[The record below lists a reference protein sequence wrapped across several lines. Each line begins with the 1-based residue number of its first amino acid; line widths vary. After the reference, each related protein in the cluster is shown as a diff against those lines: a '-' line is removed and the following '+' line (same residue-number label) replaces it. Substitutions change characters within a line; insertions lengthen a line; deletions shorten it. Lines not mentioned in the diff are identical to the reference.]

1 MIYEQS
7 AFLSG
12 MITDPE
18 LSYKIIDSLPFPIN
32 FRNVE
37 GVYIS
42 CNKAFERLLG
52 KSREELIGRSCTESH
67 TLVVAEMI
75 SLKDREILES
85 TTDVVYEYP
94 FKSATGTIRDMLIYK
109 SAIRND
115 AGEIQGLVSSLYDV
129 SDRRK
134 AELKAEKAKETSVI
148 ASAMLQKIR
157 AGIVIVDH
165 KMKVVSCNETFAH
178 LMGEEAEELYEAIPG
193 LQGADIKEL
202 VPEIVGKMFSGLL
215 HTGEELLERDFTYK
229 NMLLHIS
236 IVTIYKN
243 RVVGAIIRNLSSP
256 KLVREEIISRAMK
269 VTSQNIEMVQQ
280 VATLLAENAAQT
292 EDMLNSIVAAYKYG
306 EDRKD
311 E

>member
-1 MIYEQS
+1 MIYEQN

-12 MITDPE
+12 FIKDPE

-32 FRNVE
+32 YRDSE
-37 GVYIS
+37 GYYIT
-42 CNKAFERLLG
+42 CNKAFEKLLG
-52 KSREELIGRSCTESH
+52 VSREELIGKSY
-67 TLVVAEMI
+67 
-75 SLKDREILES
+75 LES
-85 TTDVVYEYP
+85 QPAEVDTMIEMRDKEVLESQTDVVYEHP
-94 FKSATGTIRDMLIYK
+94 FKAPDGKVHEILIYK
-109 SAIRND
+109 SAIRNN
-115 AGEIQGLVSSLYDV
+115 AGEFEGILSSLYDV

-134 AELKAEKAKETSVI
+134 AQIRSEKAKEASVI

-157 AGIVIVDH
+157 GGIVIVDH
-165 KMKVVSCNETFAH
+165 HMKVIDCNKTFAS
-178 LMGEEAEELYEAIPG
+178 LMGEEAEELYDAIPG
-193 LQGADIKEL
+193 LQGADVKEL
-202 VPEIVGKMFSGLL
+202 VPEIVGKMFAGLL
-215 HTGEELLERDFTYK
+215 HTGEELLERDLTHQNK
-229 NMLLHIS
+229 LLHIS

-269 VTSQNIEMVQQ
+269 VTRQNIEMVQK

-306 EDRKD
+306 EERKD

>member
-1 MIYEQS
+1 MIYEQN

-12 MITDPE
+12 IITDPE
-18 LSYKIIDSLPFPIN
+18 ISYKIIDSLPFPIN
-32 FRNVE
+32 YRTAWGF
-37 GVYIS
+37 YIS

-52 KSREELIGRSCTESH
+52 KSREELIGKTDTESH
-67 TLVVAEMI
+67 PADVSEMVMM
-75 SLKDREILES
+75 KDKELLES
-85 TTDVVYEYP
+85 STDIVYEHQ
-94 FKSATGTIRDMLIYK
+94 FKSADGAHHEMLVYK
-109 SAIRND
+109 SLIRNY
-115 AGEIQGLVSSLYDV
+115 AGEIEGIVSSFFDV
-129 SDRRK
+129 SDKKK
-134 AELKAEKAKETSVI
+134 AEIRAEKAKESSVI
-148 ASAMLQKIR
+148 SSAMLQKIK

-165 KMKVVSCNETFAH
+165 NMKVVSCNEMFAH

-193 LQGADIKEL
+193 LQGADAREL
-202 VPEIVGKMFSGLL
+202 VPEIVGKMLSGLL
-215 HTGEELLERDFTYK
+215 HTGEEMLERDVTYK

-269 VTSQNIEMVQQ
+269 VTRQNIEMVQQ

-311 E
+311 D

>member
-1 MIYEQS
+1 MIYEQN

-12 MITDPE
+12 LIKDPE

-32 FRNVE
+32 YRDSE
-37 GVYIS
+37 GFYIT
-42 CNKAFERLLG
+42 CNKAFEKMLG
-52 KSREELIGRSCTESH
+52 KGREELIGKSYIDSQPAE
-67 TLVVAEMI
+67 VDEMI
-75 SLKDREILES
+75 EMRDKELFES
-85 TTDVVYEYP
+85 PTDIVYEHQ
-94 FKSATGTIRDMLIYK
+94 FKSPDGVVHEMLVYK
-109 SAIRND
+109 SAIRNN
-115 AGEIQGLVSSLYDV
+115 AGEFEGILSSLYDV
-129 SDRRK
+129 SDRRR
-134 AELKAEKAKETSVI
+134 AEIRSEKAKETSVI

-157 AGIVIVDH
+157 AGIVIVDQN
-165 KMKVVSCNETFAH
+165 MKVVACNETFAS

-193 LQGADIKEL
+193 LQGADVKEL
-202 VPEIVGKMFSGLL
+202 VPELVGKMFAGLL
-215 HTGEELLERDFTYK
+215 HTGEESLERDLTYK
-229 NMLLHIS
+229 NKLLHIS
-236 IVTIYKN
+236 LVTIYKN

-269 VTSQNIEMVQQ
+269 VTRQNIEMVQQ

>member
-1 MIYEQS
+1 MIYEQN

-12 MITDPE
+12 LIKDPE

-32 FRNVE
+32 YRDSE
-37 GVYIS
+37 GFYIT
-42 CNKAFERLLG
+42 CNKAYERLLG
-52 KSREELIGRSCTESH
+52 ISREELIGKSYLESQPAE
-67 TLVVAEMI
+67 VDEMI
-75 SLKDREILES
+75 EMRDKELFES
-85 TTDVVYEYP
+85 QTDIVYEHQYKAP
-94 FKSATGTIRDMLIYK
+94 DGTLHEMLVYK
-109 SAIRND
+109 SAIRNN
-115 AGEIQGLVSSLYDV
+115 AGEFEGILSSLYDV

-134 AELKAEKAKETSVI
+134 AEIRSEKAREASVI

-165 KMKVVSCNETFAH
+165 QMKVVDCNETFAL

-193 LQGADIKEL
+193 LQGADVLEL
-202 VPEIVGKMFSGLL
+202 VPEIIGKMLTGLL
-215 HTGEELLERDFTYK
+215 HTGEELLERDLTYK
-229 NMLLHIS
+229 NKLLHIS
-236 IVTIYKN
+236 IVTIFKN

-269 VTSQNIEMVQQ
+269 VTRQNIDMVQK

-306 EDRKD
+306 EDIKD

>member
-1 MIYEQS
+1 MIELRDKELFESQ
-7 AFLSG
+7 
-12 MITDPE
+12 TD
-18 LSYKIIDSLPFPIN
+18 I
-32 FRNVE
+32 
-37 GVYIS
+37 
-42 CNKAFERLLG
+42 
-52 KSREELIGRSCTESH
+52 
-67 TLVVAEMI
+67 
-75 SLKDREILES
+75 
-85 TTDVVYEYP
+85 VYEHH
-94 FKSATGTIRDMLIYK
+94 FKSADGTNHEMIVYK
-109 SAIRND
+109 SAIRGND
-115 AGEIQGLVSSLYDV
+115 GKFEGILSSLYDV

-134 AELKAEKAKETSVI
+134 AELRSEKAKEDSVI

-165 KMKVVSCNETFAH
+165 NLKVIDCNSTFAS

-193 LQGADIKEL
+193 LQGADVKEL
-202 VPEIVGKMFSGLL
+202 VPEIVGKMFAGLL
-215 HTGEELLERDFTYK
+215 HTGEEMLERDLTHQNK
-229 NMLLHIS
+229 LLYIS
-236 IVTIYKN
+236 IVTIFKN

-269 VTSQNIEMVQQ
+269 VTRQNIEMVQR

>member
-1 MIYEQS
+1 MIYEQN

-12 MITDPE
+12 LITDPE

-32 FRNVE
+32 YRDE
-37 GVYIS
+37 SGRYRS
-42 CNKAFERLLG
+42 CNKSYERLFG
-52 KSREELIGRSCTESH
+52 KGREELIGKLPEESH
-67 TLVVAEMI
+67 APLEAEMI
-75 SLKDREILES
+75 SVKDKELLES
-85 TTDVVYEYP
+85 TTDIIYEHQ
-94 FKSATGTIRDMLIYK
+94 FKSADGNAQDMLIYK
-109 SAIRND
+109 SAIRNSN
-115 AGEIQGLVSSLYDV
+115 GELEGIVSSMYDI
-129 SDRRK
+129 SERRK
-134 AELKAEKAKETSVI
+134 ADMRAEKAKETSVI
-148 ASAMLQKIR
+148 ASAMLQKIK

-165 KMKVVSCNETFAH
+165 NMKVVSCNEMFAH
-178 LMGEEAEELYEAIPG
+178 LMGEETEELYEAIPG
-193 LQGADIKEL
+193 LQGADVKEL
-202 VPEIVGKMFSGLL
+202 VPEIVKKMLSGLL
-215 HTGEELLERDFTYK
+215 HTGEEMLERDLTYK

-269 VTSQNIEMVQQ
+269 VTRQNIEMVQQ

-311 E
+311 D

>member
-1 MIYEQS
+1 MIYEQG

-12 MITDPE
+12 LISDPE
-18 LSYKIIDSLPFPIN
+18 VSYKIIDSLPFPVNYRDIN
-32 FRNVE
+32 
-37 GVYIS
+37 GYYLS
-42 CNKAFERLLG
+42 CNKSYERFFG
-52 KSREELIGRSCTESH
+52 RSREELIGKTALESH
-67 TLVVAEMI
+67 SSEVGEMI
-75 SLKDREILES
+75 SMKDKELLES
-85 TTDVVYEYP
+85 NTDVVYEHQ
-94 FKSATGTIRDMLIYK
+94 FKSADNVNHDILVYK
-109 SAIRND
+109 SVIKNY
-115 AGEIQGLVSSLYDV
+115 AGEIEGIVSSLFDV

-134 AELKAEKAKETSVI
+134 AEIKAEKAKETSVI
-148 ASAMLQKIR
+148 SSAMLQKIK

-165 KMKVVSCNETFAH
+165 NMKIVSCNEMFAH
-178 LMGEEAEELYEAIPG
+178 LMGEETEELYEAIPG

-215 HTGEELLERDFTYK
+215 HTGEEQLERDVTYK
-229 NMLLHIS
+229 NMLLHIT

-269 VTSQNIEMVQQ
+269 VTRQNIEMVQQ

-311 E
+311 D

>member
-1 MIYEQS
+1 MIYEQN

-12 MITDPE
+12 LIRDPE

-32 FRNVE
+32 YRDADGF
-37 GVYIS
+37 YIT
-42 CNKAFERLLG
+42 CNKAYERLIG
-52 KSREELIGRSCTESH
+52 KSREELIGKSHFDSHPTEI
-67 TLVVAEMI
+67 AEII
-75 SLKDREILES
+75 SMRDKELFES
-85 TTDVVYEYP
+85 SSDIVYEHQ
-94 FKSATGTIRDMLIYK
+94 FKSGDGALLEILIYK
-109 SAIRND
+109 SAIRNNS
-115 AGEIQGLVSSLYDV
+115 GEFEGIVSSLYDV

-134 AELKAEKAKETSVI
+134 AELKSEKAKEASVV
-148 ASAMLQKIR
+148 ASAMLQKIK
-157 AGIVIVDH
+157 AGIVIVD
-165 KMKVVSCNETFAH
+165 KNLKIVNCNETFAK

-193 LQGADIKEL
+193 LEGADIKEL
-202 VPEIVGKMFSGLL
+202 VPEIVGKMITGLL
-215 HTGEELLERDFTYK
+215 HTGEELLERDLTYK

-236 IVTIYKN
+236 IVSIYKH

-269 VTSQNIEMVQQ
+269 VTRQNIEMVQQ

-306 EDRKD
+306 EEKKD

>member
-1 MIYEQS
+1 MIYEQN

-12 MITDPE
+12 LITNPE

-32 FRNVE
+32 YRSPD

-52 KSREELIGRSCTESH
+52 KSREELIGKSDAESH
-67 TLVVAEMI
+67 TPAVAEMI
-75 SLKDREILES
+75 SMKDKELLES
-85 TTDVVYEYP
+85 NTDTVYEHPY
-94 FKSATGTIRDMLIYK
+94 KSVSGTVLDMLIYK
-109 SAIRND
+109 SAIKGD
-115 AGEIQGLVSSLYDV
+115 SGAVEGIVSSVYDV

-134 AELKAEKAKETSVI
+134 AEIRSEKAKETSVI

-165 KMKVVSCNETFAH
+165 NMKVVNCNETFAH

-193 LQGADIKEL
+193 LQGADVKEL

-215 HTGEELLERDFTYK
+215 HTGEEMLERDLTYK

-269 VTSQNIEMVQQ
+269 VTRQNIEMVQQ

>member
-12 MITDPE
+12 LIKDPE
-18 LSYKIIDSLPFPIN
+18 LSYRIIDSLPFPIN
-32 FRNVE
+32 YRNAE
-37 GVYIS
+37 GIYIT

-52 KSREELIGRSCTESH
+52 QAREELIGKPDRELH
-67 TLVVAEMI
+67 KPAVAEMI
-75 SLKDREILES
+75 SLRDKELLES
-85 TTDVVYEYP
+85 STDIVYEHQ
-94 FKSATGTIRDMLIYK
+94 FKSADGTTHEILVYK
-109 SAIRND
+109 SAIRNI
-115 AGEIQGLVSSLYDV
+115 AGEFEGIVSSLYDV

-134 AELKAEKAKETSVI
+134 AELRSEKAKEASVI

-157 AGIVIVDH
+157 AGIVIVDEN
-165 KMKVVSCNETFAH
+165 MKVVNCNESFAN
-178 LMGEEAEELYEAIPG
+178 LMGEETEELYEAIPG
-193 LQGADIKEL
+193 LQGADVKEL
-202 VPEIVGKMFSGLL
+202 VPEIIGKMISGLL
-215 HTGEELLERDFTYK
+215 HTGEELLERDLTYRNK
-229 NMLLHIS
+229 LLHIS
-236 IVTIYKN
+236 VVTIYKN

-269 VTSQNIEMVQQ
+269 VTRQNIEMVQQ

>member
-1 MIYEQS
+1 MIYEQN

-12 MITDPE
+12 LIKDPE

-32 FRNVE
+32 YRDTQ
-37 GVYIS
+37 GIYIT
-42 CNKAFERLLG
+42 CNKSFERLLG
-52 KSREELIGRSCTESH
+52 KGREELIGNSSGESH
-67 TLVVAEMI
+67 SVKVDEMI
-75 SLKDREILES
+75 TMKDKELLDS
-85 TTDVVYEYP
+85 ATDVVYEHQ
-94 FKSATGTIRDMLIYK
+94 FKSTDGTNHEMLIYK

-115 AGEIQGLVSSLYDV
+115 SGEYEGIVSSLYDV
-129 SDRRK
+129 SDKKK
-134 AELKAEKAKETSVI
+134 AELRSEKAKEASVI

-165 KMKVVSCNETFAH
+165 KMKVVSCNESFAN
-178 LMGEEAEELYEAIPG
+178 LMGEEAEELFEAIPG
-193 LQGADIKEL
+193 LQGADVREL
-202 VPEIVGKMFSGLL
+202 VPEIIGKMFTGLL
-215 HTGEELLERDFTYK
+215 HTGEELLERDLTYK
-229 NMLLHIS
+229 NKLLHIS

-269 VTSQNIEMVQQ
+269 VTRQNIEMVQQ

>member
-1 MIYEQS
+1 MIYEQN

-12 MITDPE
+12 FIRDPE

-32 FRNVE
+32 YRDSE
-37 GVYIS
+37 GFYIT

-52 KSREELIGRSCTESH
+52 ISREELIGKSYLESQPAE
-67 TLVVAEMI
+67 VDEMI
-75 SLKDREILES
+75 EMRDKELFES
-85 TTDVVYEYP
+85 QTDIVYEHQ
-94 FKSATGTIRDMLIYK
+94 FKAPDGSLHEMLVYK
-109 SAIRND
+109 SAIRNNS
-115 AGEIQGLVSSLYDV
+115 GEFEGILSSLYDV

-134 AELKAEKAKETSVI
+134 AEIRSEKAKEASVI

-165 KMKVVSCNETFAH
+165 NMKVVDCNETFAR

-193 LQGADIKEL
+193 LQGADVKEL
-202 VPEIVGKMFSGLL
+202 VPEIVGKMFAGLL
-215 HTGEELLERDFTYK
+215 HTGEEMLERDLTYK
-229 NMLLHIS
+229 NKLLHIS

-269 VTSQNIEMVQQ
+269 VTRQNIEMVQH
-280 VATLLAENAAQT
+280 VATLLAENAVQT

-306 EDRKD
+306 EDIKD

>member
-1 MIYEQS
+1 MIYEQN

-12 MITDPE
+12 FIKDPE

-32 FRNVE
+32 YRDSE
-37 GVYIS
+37 GYYIT
-42 CNKAFERLLG
+42 CNKAFEKMLG
-52 KSREELIGRSCTESH
+52 ISREELIGKSYLESQPAE
-67 TLVVAEMI
+67 VDEMI
-75 SLKDREILES
+75 ELRDKELFES
-85 TTDVVYEYP
+85 QTDIVYEHH
-94 FKSATGTIRDMLIYK
+94 FKSADGAMHEMLIYK
-109 SAIRND
+109 SSIRNND
-115 AGEIQGLVSSLYDV
+115 GKFEGILSSLYDV

-134 AELKAEKAKETSVI
+134 AELRSEKAKEDSVI

-165 KMKVVSCNETFAH
+165 NLKVIDCNSTFAS
-178 LMGEEAEELYEAIPG
+178 LMGEEADELYEAIPG
-193 LQGADIKEL
+193 LQGADVKEL
-202 VPEIVGKMFSGLL
+202 VPEIVGKMFAGLL
-215 HTGEELLERDFTYK
+215 HTGEEMLERDFTHQNK
-229 NMLLHIS
+229 LLHIS

-269 VTSQNIEMVQQ
+269 VTRQNIEMVQQ

-306 EDRKD
+306 EERKD

>member
-1 MIYEQS
+1 MIYEEN

-12 MITDPE
+12 LITDPE

-32 FRNVE
+32 YRDGN
-37 GVYIS
+37 GIYIT

-52 KSREELIGRSCTESH
+52 KGREELIGRSDSESH
-67 TLVVAEMI
+67 KTEVFEMI
-75 SLKDREILES
+75 SMRDRELLES
-85 TTDVVYEYP
+85 TTDIVYEHN
-94 FKSATGTIRDMLIYK
+94 FKSHDGTQHEMLVYK
-109 SAIRND
+109 SAIRNN
-115 AGEIQGLVSSLYDV
+115 AGEFEGVVSSLYDV

-134 AELKAEKAKETSVI
+134 AEIRSEKAKEASVI

-157 AGIVIVDH
+157 AGIVIVDQG
-165 KMKVVSCNETFAH
+165 MKVVSCNESFAS
-178 LMGEEAEELYEAIPG
+178 LMGEETVELYEAIPG
-193 LQGADIKEL
+193 LQGADVKEL
-202 VPEIVGKMFSGLL
+202 VPEVIGKMISGLL
-215 HTGEELLERDFTYK
+215 HTGEEMLERDLTYRNK
-229 NMLLHIS
+229 LLHIS

-269 VTSQNIEMVQQ
+269 VTRQNIEMVQQ

>member
-1 MIYEQS
+1 MIYEQN

-12 MITDPE
+12 FIRDPE

-32 FRNVE
+32 YRDSE
-37 GVYIS
+37 GFYIT

-52 KSREELIGRSCTESH
+52 KSREELIGKSYLESQPAE
-67 TLVVAEMI
+67 VDEMI
-75 SLKDREILES
+75 EMRDKELFES
-85 TTDVVYEYP
+85 QTDIVYEHQYKAP
-94 FKSATGTIRDMLIYK
+94 DGTLHEMLVYK
-109 SAIRND
+109 SAIRNN
-115 AGEIQGLVSSLYDV
+115 AGEFEGILSSLYDV

-134 AELKAEKAKETSVI
+134 AEIRSEKAKEASVI

-165 KMKVVSCNETFAH
+165 NMKVVDCNQTFAS

-193 LQGADIKEL
+193 LQGADVREL
-202 VPEIVGKMFSGLL
+202 VPEIVGKMFAGLL
-215 HTGEELLERDFTYK
+215 HTGEEMLERDLTYNNK
-229 NMLLHIS
+229 LLHIS

-269 VTSQNIEMVQQ
+269 VTRQNIEMVQH
-280 VATLLAENAAQT
+280 VATLLAENAVQT

-306 EDRKD
+306 EDIKD